1 MPKMLVALRL
11 ALLLSLVLCA
21 QSVDL
26 RTTFKIG
33 GSMLPSFLENGGD
46 DDDSGDDSDDDDSIG
61 SIGIPPVEERDDV
74 RPQLIVSRFPSFDI
88 HF

>member
-26 RTTFKIG
+26 RTTFKID
-33 GSMLPSFLENGGD
+33 GSKFPSFLATDGVEEGGD
-46 DDDSGDDSDDDDSIG
+46 SGEDL
-61 SIGIPPVEERDDV
+61 PAPVDEEGKTLEDRDDV